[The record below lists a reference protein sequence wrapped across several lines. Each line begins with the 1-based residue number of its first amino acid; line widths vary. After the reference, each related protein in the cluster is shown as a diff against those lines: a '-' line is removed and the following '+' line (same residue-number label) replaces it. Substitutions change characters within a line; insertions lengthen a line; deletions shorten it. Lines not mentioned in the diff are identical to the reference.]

1 MKSMTEITLPLRIF
15 QYHPPLATSGKL
27 IYSIPPKL
35 PKTKQSSVWIS
46 TLEATIELSGRVKK
60 RRHLGQ
66 MPPEHFKSIPKQGER
81 SD

>member
-15 QYHPPLATSGKL
+15 QYHPPLTTSGKLL

-46 TLEATIELSGRVKK
+46 TLEATIELSGRVK
-60 RRHLGQ
+60 R
-66 MPPEHFKSIPKQGER
+66 E
-81 SD
+81 DT